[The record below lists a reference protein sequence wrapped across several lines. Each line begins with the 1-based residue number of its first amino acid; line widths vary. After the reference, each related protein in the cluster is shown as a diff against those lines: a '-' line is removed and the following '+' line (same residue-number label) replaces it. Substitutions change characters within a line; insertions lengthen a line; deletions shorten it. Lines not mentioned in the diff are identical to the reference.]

1 MFLLQKLLSRLLFPV
16 PLTLIALAVGLAA
29 VILARWTRR
38 PRAVFRT
45 GLALVGAGGA
55 FLLLAASPPVAD
67 AFLWSLERR
76 YAPVEELPRDVSYIA
91 VLGSGHSEREG
102 LSAWHRLGRSAHA
115 RVGEAVRL
123 ARGNE
128 ATVVFSGY
136 EGAGE
141 TATARVARDA
151 AVELGLDPDR
161 TRVLPEPRNTA
172 EEAKAL
178 ARFLE
183 GAGEAAAAGAGG
195 AAADAPVVLVTSASH
210 MHRALY
216 FAERAG
222 LRVRPAPTDYRAV
235 PARRSLWGFFPS
247 AGALS
252 NTERAWYEYMGLVW
266 ARIRY
271 DKTGD
276 SLRDE

>member
-16 PLTLIALAVGLAA
+16 PLTLIALAVGLSA
-29 VILARWTRR
+29 IMWARRSRR

-45 GLALVGAGGA
+45 GLGLVAAGGV

-76 YAPVEELPRDVSYIA
+76 YLPSEELPGGVSHIV
-91 VLGSGHSEREG
+91 VLGSGHAEHEA
-102 LSAWHRLGRSAHA
+102 LSAWQRLGRSAHA

-123 ARGNE
+123 SRGNE

-136 EGAGE
+136 EGGGK

-151 AVELGLDPDR
+151 AVELGLDPGR

-172 EEAKAL
+172 EEAEAA
-178 ARFLE
+178 ARMLE
-183 GAGEAAAAGAGG
+183 EAGEAG
-195 AAADAPVVLVTSASH
+195 APVALVTSASH

-216 FAERAG
+216 HAERVG

-235 PARRSLWGFFPS
+235 PARRTPWGLFLS

-266 ARIRY
+266 ARIR
-271 DKTGD
+271 D
-276 SLRDE
+276 

>member
-1 MFLLQKLLSRLLFPV
+1 M
-16 PLTLIALAVGLAA
+16 
-29 VILARWTRR
+29 
-38 PRAVFRT
+38 
-45 GLALVGAGGA
+45 
-55 FLLLAASPPVAD
+55 
-67 AFLWSLERR
+67 
-76 YAPVEELPRDVSYIA
+76 
-91 VLGSGHSEREG
+91 
-102 LSAWHRLGRSAHA
+102 SAWHRLGRSAHA

-141 TATARVARDA
+141 RATARVARDA

-172 EEAKAL
+172 EEAEAL

-183 GAGEAAAAGAGG
+183 GVSAGAAVGSAAIPG
-195 AAADAPVVLVTSASH
+195 AAAADAPVALVTTASH
-210 MHRALY
+210 MHRALH

-276 SLRDE
+276 SSRDE